1 MGRISNV
8 IKNEAQ
14 LLIIGTNTPLTFEFI
29 SWICIGCGKVF
40 LITEADALKA
50 RLDGIKGQ
58 QGRER
63 LASSLAAL
71 AHFHYHPLTKTSIAL
86 CISSL
91 KAPLFSG
98 LLNTFSVLEDVI
110 MAKAWQ
116 KALHQVDQI
125 ICTNDD
131 NSGSGFDGREN
142 GKHTQRQEEC
152 VWRSAHTYQTTQLF
166 TVFL

>member
-1 MGRISNV
+1 MINTIFFFFIFHTTCFMVRISNV

-29 SWICIGCGKVF
+29 SWICIGDGKLF

-58 QGRER
+58 WGRER
-63 LASSLAAL
+63 LAPSLAAL
-71 AHFHYHPLTKTSIAL
+71 AHFHYPPLTKTSIAL
-86 CISSL
+86 CINSL

-110 MAKAWQ
+110 MATAWQ
-116 KALHQVDQI
+116 RASRQVDQI

-131 NSGSGFDGREN
+131 GSESGFDGR
-142 GKHTQRQEEC
+142 KSHTKARGVC
-152 VWRSAHTYQTTQLF
+152 V
-166 TVFL
+166 